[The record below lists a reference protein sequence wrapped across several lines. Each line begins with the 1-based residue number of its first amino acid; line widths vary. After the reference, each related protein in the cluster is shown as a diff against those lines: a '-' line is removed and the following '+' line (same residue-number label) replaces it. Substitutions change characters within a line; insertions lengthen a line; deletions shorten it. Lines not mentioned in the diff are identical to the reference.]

1 MDTEDQYDF
10 SFSPVRPKD
19 SGADKMTIAE
29 GRAMLGFNRSTSA
42 DYFIRGPVG
51 SDLEVTIFAG
61 ALSLAA
67 VATSIAAVLAF

>member
-1 MDTEDQYDF
+1 
-10 SFSPVRPKD
+10 
-19 SGADKMTIAE
+19 MTIAE